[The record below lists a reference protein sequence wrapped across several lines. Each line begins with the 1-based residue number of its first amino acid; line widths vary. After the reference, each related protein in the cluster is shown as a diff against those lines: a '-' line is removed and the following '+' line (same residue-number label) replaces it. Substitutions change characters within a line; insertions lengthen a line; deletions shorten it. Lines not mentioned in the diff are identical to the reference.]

1 MTMGHKAFKYRLY
14 PNAAQEK
21 LLDSTLYLCRQLYN
35 AGLEERRTAYR
46 KCGVSV
52 SYYEQKRSLTEIK
65 ADLPEYKGVHSQVL
79 QDVVERL
86 DKSFK
91 GFFKR
96 VKSGVKAGYPRF
108 KGKFHYDSFTY
119 PQAGKTG
126 AMPLPDSGKV
136 YLSKIGNV
144 RCKYHRPLEGTVKT
158 ATVKREGDKWYI
170 VFVCEVEAVHLP
182 TTGDVIGI
190 DLGTNP
196 NFLITSDGE
205 FVEAPRHFKKAERK
219 IGLLQRKADK
229 KKRGSRRQKELKRQI
244 AAEHRRVANRRRDFH
259 HKTARTLVNRHDAIF
274 HEDLNIIGLAR
285 TRTAKGV
292 LDAGWAS
299 FINILSLKAVNA
311 GRTVLGIDPK
321 YTSQDCSQC
330 GHRQKVKIGH
340 AYVCANCGIE
350 MHRDQNAAINI
361 LNRGRDAA
369 FCESVQSTA
378 LADQRSLAL

>member
-1 MTMGHKAFKYRLY
+1 MRFKAFKYRLY
-14 PNAAQEK
+14 TNATQERA
-21 LLDSTLYLCRQLYN
+21 LDSTLYLCRTLYN
-35 AGLEERRTAYR
+35 AALEERRTAYR

-52 SYYEQKRSLTEIK
+52 SYYEQKRALTEIK
-65 ADLPEYKGVHSQVL
+65 ADSPEYKGIHSQVL
-79 QDVVERL
+79 QDVIERL
-86 DKSFK
+86 DKAFK
-91 GFFKR
+91 GFFRR

-108 KGKFHYDSFTY
+108 KGRFHYDSFTY

-126 AMPLPDSGKV
+126 AMPLPDSGKG

-144 RCKYHRPLEGTVKT
+144 RCKYHRPLEGTAKM
-158 ATVKREGDKWYI
+158 ATVKREGDKWFI
-170 VFVCEVEAVHLP
+170 VFTCEVDTCPLP
-182 TTGDVIGI
+182 ATGDVVEI

-229 KKRGSRRQKELKRQI
+229 KKRGSRRHKELKRQI

-259 HKTARTLVNRHDAIF
+259 HKTARALVNRHDAIF

-299 FINILSLKAVNA
+299 FINILSLKAANA
-311 GRTVLGIDPK
+311 GRTVLGVDPN
-321 YTSQDCSQC
+321 YTSQDCSDC
-330 GHRQKVKIGH
+330 GHRQKVNIGH
-340 AYVCANCGIE
+340 AYVCPNCGMD
-350 MHRDQNAAINI
+350 MHRDVNAALNI

-369 FCESVQSTA
+369 FSEGAQ
-378 LADQRSLAL
+378 LAPVDLRSLAL

>member
-1 MTMGHKAFKYRLY
+1 MKYRLF
-14 PNAAQEK
+14 PNITQEK
-21 LLDSTLYLCRQLYN
+21 ALDTTLCLCRQLYN
-35 AGLEERRTAYR
+35 AGLEERRGAY
-46 KCGVSV
+46 KKSGVSV
-52 SYYEQKRSLTEIK
+52 SSYEQKRALTEIK

-79 QDVVERL
+79 QDVMERL

-91 GFFKR
+91 GFFRR
-96 VKSGVKAGYPRF
+96 VKAKQTAGYPRF
-108 KGKFHYDSFTY
+108 KGRKHYDSFTY

-126 AMPLPDSGKV
+126 AMPLEDSGKV

-144 RCKYHRPLEGTVKT
+144 RCKFHRPLEGQVKT
-158 ATVKREGDKWYI
+158 ATVKREGDKWFI
-170 VFVCEVEAVHLP
+170 VFACEVETAPLP
-182 TTGDVIGI
+182 ATGDVIGI

-205 FVEAPRHFKKAERK
+205 FVPAPRHFKKSERK
-219 IGLLQRKADK
+219 IGLLQRAATK
-229 KKRGSRRQKELKRQI
+229 KKRGSRRYKALKRQV

-259 HKTARTLVNRHDAIF
+259 HKTARTLVNRHNAIY

-285 TRTAKGV
+285 SRTAKSV

-299 FINILSLKAVNA
+299 FINILSLKAANA
-311 GRTVLGIDPK
+311 GRTVLGVDPK
-321 YTSQDCSQC
+321 YTSQDCSGC

-340 AYVCANCGIE
+340 AYVCANCGMD
-350 MHRDQNAAINI
+350 MHRDVNAAVNI

-369 FCESVQSTA
+369 FCESVQPTA

>member
-1 MTMGHKAFKYRLY
+1 MGFKAMKYRLY
-14 PNAAQEK
+14 PNVTQEK
-21 LLDSTLYLCRQLYN
+21 TLDTTLYLCRQLYN
-35 AGLEERRTAYR
+35 AALEERRGAYK

-52 SYYEQKRSLTEIK
+52 SYYEQKRALTEIK

-91 GFFKR
+91 GFFRR

-108 KGKFHYDSFTY
+108 KGRDHYDSFTY

-126 AMPLPDSGKV
+126 AMPIEDSGKV

-144 RCKYHRPLEGTVKT
+144 RCKVHRPLEGKVKT
-158 ATVKREGDKWYI
+158 ATVKREGSKWFI
-170 VFVCEVEAVHLP
+170 VFTCEVEVQPLP
-182 TTGDVIGI
+182 ETGDIIGI

-205 FVEAPRHFKKAERK
+205 FVAAPRHFKKSERK
-219 IGLLQRKADK
+219 IGLLQRAQKN
-229 KKRGSRRQKELKRQI
+229 KKRGSRRHKSLKRRI
-244 AAEHRRVANRRRDFH
+244 ASEHRKIANRRRDFH
-259 HKTARTLVNRHDAIF
+259 HKTARTLINRHDVVF

-285 TRTAKGV
+285 SRTAKGV

-299 FINILSLKAVNA
+299 FINILSLKAENA
-311 GRTVLGIDPK
+311 GRRVTGVDPK

-340 AYVCANCGIE
+340 AYICANCGMD
-350 MHRDQNAAINI
+350 MHRDVNAAINI

-369 FCESVQSTA
+369 FCESVQFTA

>member
-1 MTMGHKAFKYRLY
+1 MGHKAFKYRLH
-14 PNAAQEK
+14 PNAVQEK

-46 KCGVSV
+46 KCGLSV

-65 ADLPEYKGVHSQVL
+65 TDLLEYKGVHSQVL
-79 QDVVERL
+79 QDVIERL

-91 GFFKR
+91 GFFRR

-144 RCKYHRPLEGTVKT
+144 RCKYHRPLEGAVKT

-170 VFVCEVEAVHLP
+170 VFVCEVETQPLP
-182 TTGDVIGI
+182 TTGDVVGI

-205 FVEAPRHFKKAERK
+205 FVEAPRHFNKAERK
-219 IGLLQRKADK
+219 IGLLQRKAAK
-229 KKRGSRRQKELKRQI
+229 KKRGSRRHRELKRQI

-299 FINILSLKAVNA
+299 FINILSLKAANA
-311 GRTVLGIDPK
+311 GRTVLGVDPK

-340 AYVCANCGIE
+340 AYVCANCGME
-350 MHRDQNAAINI
+350 MHRDQNAAVNI

>member
-1 MTMGHKAFKYRLY
+1 MGHKAFKYRLY

-35 AGLEERRTAYR
+35 AGLEERRIAYR

-91 GFFKR
+91 GFFRR

-158 ATVKREGDKWYI
+158 ATAKREGDKWYI
-170 VFVCEVEAVHLP
+170 VFVCEVETQPLP
-182 TTGDVIGI
+182 TTGDVVGI

-205 FVEAPRHFKKAERK
+205 FVEAPRHFNKAERK
-219 IGLLQRKADK
+219 IGLLQRKAAK
-229 KKRGSRRQKELKRQI
+229 KKRGSRRHRELKRQI

-299 FINILSLKAVNA
+299 FINILSLKAANA
-311 GRTVLGIDPK
+311 GRTVLGVDPK
-321 YTSQDCSQC
+321 YTSQDCSRC
-330 GHRQKVKIGH
+330 GHRQKVKVGH
-340 AYVCANCGIE
+340 AYVCANCGYDC
-350 MHRDQNAAINI
+350 HRDVNAAQNI

>member
-1 MTMGHKAFKYRLY
+1 MGHKAFKFRLY
-14 PNAAQEK
+14 PTRVQEGA
-21 LLDSTLYLCRQLYN
+21 LDSTLYLCRQLYN
-35 AGLEERRTAYR
+35 AALEERRTAYR
-46 KCGVSV
+46 KRGVSV
-52 SYYEQKRSLTEIK
+52 GYFEQKRALTEIK
-65 ADLPEYKGVHSQVL
+65 AALPEYKGVHSQVL

-91 GFFKR
+91 GFFRR
-96 VKSGVKAGYPRF
+96 VKSGVGAGYPRF
-108 KGKFHYDSFTY
+108 KGRGHYDSFTY

-170 VFVCEVEAVHLP
+170 VFVCEVEACPLP
-182 TTGDVIGI
+182 ASGDVVGI

-205 FVEAPRHFKKAERK
+205 FVEAPRHFKRSERK
-219 IGLLQRKADK
+219 IGLLQRSAAK
-229 KKRGSRRQKELKRQI
+229 KKRGSRRHRELGRQI

-259 HKTARTLVNRHDAIF
+259 HKTARTLVNRHDTVF

-299 FINILSLKAVNA
+299 FINILSLKAANA
-311 GRTVLGIDPK
+311 GRRVLGVDPK
-321 YTSQDCSQC
+321 YTSQDCSEC

-340 AYVCANCGIE
+340 AYLCAACGKE
-350 MHRDQNAAINI
+350 MHRDVNAARNI

-369 FCESVQSTA
+369 FSEGVQATA
-378 LADQRSLAL
+378 PVDLRSPAL